1 MRWKISQRKKARY
14 ARFRR
19 QIEMSSLYAP
29 CVRHDANANAF
40 SLRSHEVRSRVCST
54 RQPTPLTTPLTTLP
68 WPLATERTTQHSPPR
83 ITTVA
88 TTLLSPNVRSFGTAR
103 SQTYPTEKTPDGR
116 AASPTRTRVAAIG

>member
-54 RQPTPLTTPLTTLP
+54 LQPTRLTTLP
-68 WPLATERTTQHSPPR
+68 WPLATERTTQHSSPR
-83 ITTVA
+83 VTTVA